1 MRIRTLLLCLLC
13 ALNAAAQL
21 PTDFRTEQIYLNPQK
36 HTYMPGDTI
45 DLEGMV
51 TCLATD
57 QSIPFSNY
65 LYIECFDE
73 ADSVLVRQKVS
84 CKDEGY
90 FNTRIPTDY
99 LWPAG
104 VYYLRAYTQ
113 LMRSFS
119 PESFAQRAFLLAK
132 EFPKKEDRVY
142 EARCTIV
149 PSGGKL
155 IPGFMQTATVW
166 LTDECSFPVSAELLL
181 MDEQGDT
188 IAPVQTSAS
197 GIAALSFIPRAGG
210 KYHLKTRIDETDY
223 QFPLPELATGVKIQ
237 GTLNGKRLNYQVLN
251 AEADLSAYRL
261 YTFDRMN
268 GLSAFAE
275 VKPQGIVQLENAPA
289 VMTLFLTDA
298 NHQILSEATVA
309 SRYLMEGSLQAPDT
323 VAVGEGIRYE
333 LAELPEGSKVMTRV
347 VADNDLLVT
356 HAETELNYQSDYA
369 SPLPFPSQMYS
380 QDAAGRNRDVY
391 AWLAT
396 ATFKRFNLRDALSK
410 CTDIYTYLPE
420 DVLSFTGWI
429 EKKTLRPMAN
439 GQLVAYHTEN
449 DFVYDVSLDE
459 GGRFRIAVDDFWDGE
474 RFFLQAVTPKGKP
487 DFANYHVDDETF
499 PALAN
504 YRRFVLPNSRYAES
518 EVIVGNDFD
527 LKYTVGKDKVR
538 NYTLP
543 NVTVKARLKT
553 EKDVPTNKF
562 YSTNFKDQ
570 EEIEERAFGTLYDI
584 LRDMPGITIMQVD
597 DTGSDSGSDNGVI
610 ESIIATSWGSNRPSK
625 GGDGS
630 GRTAGR
636 KWSILTNRGASLLGE
651 NSIPIL
657 VDGVKFTAQDYDFI
671 LFMPA
676 FEIESVELLRAWQTL
691 AYVTG
696 AINGAIMVK
705 TRGYRE
711 REPLPSKGAMYTPTG
726 LSKLGGTM
734 KEHPWLADKPGAYR
748 LIVDVFSPEGIQS
761 YEHRFEV
768 VE

>member
-1 MRIRTLLLCLLC
+1 MRTRTLLLCLLC

-51 TCLATD
+51 TCLAAD

-181 MDEQGDT
+181 MDENGDT
-188 IAPVQTSAS
+188 IAPVRTSAS
-197 GIAALSFIPRAGG
+197 GMATLSFIPRAGA
-210 KYHLKTRIDETDY
+210 KYHLKTKIDETNY

-251 AEADLSAYRL
+251 GEADLSAYRL

-268 GLSAFAE
+268 GLSAFTE

-369 SPLPFPSQMYS
+369 SPLPFPMQMYS

-396 ATFKRFNLRDALSK
+396 ATFKRFNLSDAISK
-410 CTDIYTYLPE
+410 GTGIYTYLPE

-449 DFVYDVSLDE
+449 DFVYDVNLDE

-474 RFFLQAVTPKGKP
+474 KFFLQAVTPKGKP

-499 PALAN
+499 PALMN
-504 YRRFVLPNSRYAES
+504 YRRFVLPSSRYAAT
-518 EVIVGNDFD
+518 EVTIGNTFD

-553 EKDVPTNKF
+553 EKEVPTNKF
-562 YSTNFKDQ
+562 YSTNYKDR
-570 EEIEERAFGTLYDI
+570 EEIEERAFGTLLDI
-584 LRDMPGITIMQVD
+584 LRDMPGIIIQREEIHNKPKEGGNSSTSSAENNWSQRPSANTEKMV
-597 DTGSDSGSDNGVI
+597 GSHWRLRTARGSSVLREEGDNGLV
-610 ESIIATSWGSNRPSK
+610 
-625 GGDGS
+625 
-630 GRTAGR
+630 
-636 KWSILTNRGASLLGE
+636 
-651 NSIPIL
+651 IL
-657 VDGVKFTAQDYDFI
+657 VDRARYEKDDLDFI
-671 LFMPA
+671 FYMPA
-676 FEIESVELLRAWQTL
+676 AEIESVELLRPWQAL
-691 AYVTG
+691 AYTFG
-696 AINGAIMVK
+696 AIDGAILVK
-705 TRGYRE
+705 TRNYKE

-734 KEHPWLADKPGAYR
+734 KEHPWVADKPGAYR

>member
-1 MRIRTLLLCLLC
+1 MRTRNLLLCLLC
-13 ALNAAAQL
+13 VLNATAQL
-21 PTDFRTEQIYLNPQK
+21 PSDFRTEQIYLNPQQ

-73 ADSVLVRQKVS
+73 ADSVLIRQKVS

-197 GIAALSFIPRAGG
+197 GMATLSFIPRAGG
-210 KYHLKTRIDETDY
+210 KYHLKTKIDETNY

-251 AEADLSAYRL
+251 GEADLSAYRL

-268 GLSAFAE
+268 GLSTFTE
-275 VKPQGIVQLENAPA
+275 VKPHGIVQLENAPA

-333 LAELPEGSKVMTRV
+333 LAKLPEGSKVMTRV

-356 HAETELNYQSDYA
+356 HAETELNYLSDYA
-369 SPLPFPSQMYS
+369 SPLPFPMQMYS

-396 ATFKRFNLRDALSK
+396 TTFKRFNLSDAISK
-410 CTDIYTYLPE
+410 GTGIYTYLPE

-449 DFVYDVSLDE
+449 DFVYDVNLDE

-474 RFFLQAVTPKGKP
+474 KFFLQAVTPKGKP

-499 PALAN
+499 PALMN
-504 YRRFVLPNSRYAES
+504 YRRFVLPSSRYAAT
-518 EVIVGNDFD
+518 EVTIGNTFD

-553 EKDVPTNKF
+553 EKEVPTNKF
-562 YSTNFKDQ
+562 YSTNYKDR
-570 EEIEERAFGTLYDI
+570 EEIEERAFGTLFDI
-584 LRDMPGITIMQVD
+584 LRDMPGIIIQREEIHNTPKEGGNSSTSSAENNWNQRPSA
-597 DTGSDSGSDNGVI
+597 DTEKMVGSHWRIRTARGSSVLREEGDNGLV
-610 ESIIATSWGSNRPSK
+610 
-625 GGDGS
+625 
-630 GRTAGR
+630 
-636 KWSILTNRGASLLGE
+636 
-651 NSIPIL
+651 IL
-657 VDGVKFTAQDYDFI
+657 VDRARYEKDDLDFI
-671 LFMPA
+671 LYMPA
-676 FEIESVELLRAWQTL
+676 AEIESVELLRPWQAL
-691 AYVTG
+691 AYTFG
-696 AINGAIMVK
+696 AIDGAILVK
-705 TRGYRE
+705 TRGYKE

-734 KEHPWLADKPGAYR
+734 KEHPWVADKPGAYR

>member
-1 MRIRTLLLCLLC
+1 MRTRILLLCLLC
-13 ALNAAAQL
+13 VLNTAAQL
-21 PTDFRTEQIYLNPQK
+21 PSDFRTEQIYLNPQK

-51 TCLATD
+51 TCLAAD

-65 LYIECFDE
+65 LYIECFNE
-73 ADSVLVRQKVS
+73 ADSLLLRQKVT

-197 GIAALSFIPRAGG
+197 GMATLNFIPRAGA
-210 KYHLKTRIDETDY
+210 KYHLKTKIDETNY

-251 AEADLSAYRL
+251 GEADLSAYRL

-333 LAELPEGSKVMTRV
+333 LAELPEGSKVMARV

-369 SPLPFPSQMYS
+369 SPLPFPVQMYS
-380 QDAAGRNRDVY
+380 R
-391 AWLAT
+391 
-396 ATFKRFNLRDALSK
+396 
-410 CTDIYTYLPE
+410 TD
-420 DVLSFTGWI
+420 S
-429 EKKTLRPMAN
+429 M
-439 GQLVAYHTEN
+439 
-449 DFVYDVSLDE
+449 
-459 GGRFRIAVDDFWDGE
+459 
-474 RFFLQAVTPKGKP
+474 
-487 DFANYHVDDETF
+487 
-499 PALAN
+499 
-504 YRRFVLPNSRYAES
+504 
-518 EVIVGNDFD
+518 
-527 LKYTVGKDKVR
+527 
-538 NYTLP
+538 
-543 NVTVKARLKT
+543 
-553 EKDVPTNKF
+553 
-562 YSTNFKDQ
+562 
-570 EEIEERAFGTLYDI
+570 
-584 LRDMPGITIMQVD
+584 
-597 DTGSDSGSDNGVI
+597 
-610 ESIIATSWGSNRPSK
+610 
-625 GGDGS
+625 
-630 GRTAGR
+630 
-636 KWSILTNRGASLLGE
+636 
-651 NSIPIL
+651 
-657 VDGVKFTAQDYDFI
+657 
-671 LFMPA
+671 
-676 FEIESVELLRAWQTL
+676 
-691 AYVTG
+691 
-696 AINGAIMVK
+696 
-705 TRGYRE
+705 
-711 REPLPSKGAMYTPTG
+711 
-726 LSKLGGTM
+726 
-734 KEHPWLADKPGAYR
+734 
-748 LIVDVFSPEGIQS
+748 
-761 YEHRFEV
+761 
-768 VE
+768 

>member
-1 MRIRTLLLCLLC
+1 MRTRNLLLCLFC
-13 ALNAAAQL
+13 VLNAAAQL
-21 PTDFRTEQIYLNPQK
+21 PSDFRTEQIYLNPQK
-36 HTYMPGDTI
+36 HAYMPGDTI

-57 QSIPFSNY
+57 QSVPFSNY

-197 GIAALSFIPRAGG
+197 GIAALSFIPRARG

-251 AEADLSAYRL
+251 GEADLSAYRL

-268 GLSAFAE
+268 GLSTFAE

-309 SRYLMEGSLQAPDT
+309 PRYLMEGSLQAPDT
-323 VAVGEGIRYE
+323 VAVGESIRYE

-356 HAETELNYQSDYA
+356 HAETELNYQSDYD
-369 SPLPFPSQMYS
+369 SPLPFPAQMYS

-396 ATFKRFNLRDALSK
+396 ATFKRFNLSDALSK
-410 CTDIYTYLPE
+410 GIGIYTYLPE

-449 DFVYDVSLDE
+449 DFVYDVNLDE

-504 YRRFVLPNSRYAES
+504 YRRFVLPNSRYAET
-518 EVIVGNDFD
+518 EVIVGNTLD

-584 LRDMPGITIMQVD
+584 LRDMPGVTIRQVE
-597 DTGSDSGSDNGVI
+597 DTGSDSESDNGVI

-630 GRTAGR
+630 GKTAGR
-636 KWSILTNRGASLLGE
+636 KWEILTNRGASLLKG

-657 VDGVKFTAQDYDFI
+657 VDGAKFTEQDYDFI

-696 AINGAIMVK
+696 AIDGAIMVK
-705 TRGYRE
+705 TRGYKE

-734 KEHPWLADKPGAYR
+734 KEHQWVADKPGAYR